1 MITESSEPFL
11 PCTGRLTPLGGATRL
26 PCLYCDWPTDVLSS
40 SCEGCLMASR
50 RQPRLK
56 KRSPL
61 TAEEQ
66 RLEENARREQ
76 HWKRWGPYLS
86 ERAWGTVREDYSAS
100 GTAWEAFPHE
110 HARSRAYRWNEDGL
124 AGLCDRHQYICFGL
138 ALWNGHDPILKER
151 LFGLTGHEGNH
162 GEDVK
167 EYYFYL

>member
-1 MITESSEPFL
+1 MSALASRHSTTITISIIMTSFYLFAGSGNAELGNILAKWGMITESFEPFL

-26 PCLYCDWPTDVLSS
+26 PCLYCGWPTDVLSS

-56 KRSPL
+56 KRSPF

-66 RLEENARREQ
+66 RLEANARREN
-76 HWKRWGPYLS
+76 HWKRWGPYGA
-86 ERAWGTVREDYSAS
+86 ERAGGTVREDYSAS

-124 AGLCDRHQYICFGL
+124 AGL
-138 ALWNGHDPILKER
+138 
-151 LFGLTGHEGNH
+151 
-162 GEDVK
+162 
-167 EYYFYL
+167 